1 MMPRTA
7 TEVVM
12 PFRRVV
18 VAVRSVM
25 GCPFVG
31 SPESPCADLL
41 APMNPLGEI
50 WVQVWVQDGGDRVRQ
65 AVHISGSADVWTG
78 REVAQRSVGSS
89 DPEES
94 VGSSDLERSVGS
106 SDFVSPIA
114 TIVTHRCAAHGVL
127 IADSRLACIPMR
139 VFGQLRGAFFST

>member
-1 MMPRTA
+1 MMPSTA

-41 APMNPLGEI
+41 APMNLLGE
-50 WVQVWVQDGGDRVRQ
+50 VWVQDGGDRVRQ
-65 AVHISGSADVWTG
+65 ALDISGSADVWTG

-89 DPEES
+89 DPEGS
-94 VGSSDLERSVGS
+94 VGPSDL
-106 SDFVSPIA
+106 DSPIA